1 VRWTD
6 LTPAEWHDCDER
18 AVADLNATGIF
29 QPFEKEFFRK
39 NGSRVPVLLAGAL
52 FEGSKNEGVA
62 FVLDLSEQKQAERE
76 REKLRAHLTE
86 AQRLTHTGSWA
97 RRLVDRKMKT
107 EHLSEEW
114 YRIYGF
120 DPAEERRL
128 GKNISNESTRR
139 IALSGRARS
148 NGQSWKKP
156 ITIRSSASFFR
167 TES

>member
-1 VRWTD
+1 MWTLDGAIIGANEAFLHMLQYGHEDLESGRVRWTD

-29 QPFEKEFFRK
+29 QPFEKEFFQK

-107 EHLSEEW
+107 EHLSEE
-114 YRIYGF
+114 
-120 DPAEERRL
+120 
-128 GKNISNESTRR
+128 
-139 IALSGRARS
+139 
-148 NGQSWKKP
+148 
-156 ITIRSSASFFR
+156 
-167 TES
+167 